1 MVSCQSKTLSC
12 RLQGFCNGL
21 GSKSINY
28 RILGIPWSSDDPGRL
43 VEPPLTLSGVQ
54 SQGQC
59 KNVLNNCGRIGHW
72 SNRWLNSITRPIC
85 VCLKRMWGAPFAS
98 VDRFHCSPH
107 VGRWVVLVLFR
118 SLVPI
123 PTVTWH
129 LTQTASEWAQ
139 RRLQNLALDLAII
152 SHLPLRVKEKLI
164 LFPSIYVN
172 TLLQS
177 LNIGNSPTRGRSLFF
192 FG

>member
-1 MVSCQSKTLSC
+1 MVFCQSKTLSC
-12 RLQGFCNGL
+12 RLQGFFNGL

-59 KNVLNNCGRIGHW
+59 KNMLSNCGRIGHW

-85 VCLKRMWGAPFAS
+85 VSRGCGGSLCLCGQVPLFTPCRGWA
-98 VDRFHCSPH
+98 
-107 VGRWVVLVLFR
+107 VLVLFR
-118 SLVPI
+118 SLVPT
-123 PTVTWH
+123 PTVPWH

-139 RRLQNLALDLAII
+139 RRLHNLALDLAII
-152 SHLPLRVKEKLI
+152 SHVPPRVKETLI

-177 LNIGNSPTRGRSLFF
+177 LNTGTRPARGRSF
-192 FG
+192 

>member
-1 MVSCQSKTLSC
+1 MVKQHYETYLCVSQEDVGGSLCLCGQVPLFTPC
-12 RLQGFCNGL
+12 REVGGTSFI
-21 GSKSINY
+21 SV
-28 RILGIPWSSDDPGRL
+28 PGA
-43 VEPPLTLSGVQ
+43 
-54 SQGQC
+54 
-59 KNVLNNCGRIGHW
+59 N
-72 SNRWLNSITRPIC
+72 SNS
-85 VCLKRMWGAPFAS
+85 
-98 VDRFHCSPH
+98 
-107 VGRWVVLVLFR
+107 
-118 SLVPI
+118 
-123 PTVTWH
+123 H
-129 LTQTASEWAQ
+129 LTSHSNSEWAQ